1 MDKIIINV
9 DHVTGDYS
17 IDFSNDGKGI
27 NTEEVLFA
35 FTALAQTIKE
45 SFDFPVVN
53 MIGLL
58 CEQEAIWDKE
68 DTVETTEENL
78 N

>member
-45 SFDFPVVN
+45 SFDFPMVN

-58 CEQEAIWDKE
+58 CEQEAIWDKANDSE
-68 DTVETTEENL
+68 PEEKSIN
-78 N
+78 